1 MALDISVFKTRAIT
15 AIVYAAV
22 MLGGILWNEW
32 SFLVLFSIV
41 HAGCW
46 YEFHKLSKIIDPS
59 FGSKG
64 ELDNLVFPLLGWGLM
79 LMATMGKLE
88 LLGMRLDILGLWI
101 VRVCLFLLPAQL
113 LFDKKYSYT
122 HFLRSFVGFLYISLS
137 LSLLISLRSG
147 WIWGFKFEDSS
158 ITSVIAGFSGKL
170 IVLVFILSIWIND
183 TMAYIV
189 GSLIGKTPLIS
200 WSPKKTWEGTVGGI
214 ILSIGFVALLSKFI
228 WVFTIELLVVVGI
241 AAITGTIGDLVE
253 SKLKR
258 VAGVKDSGSFMPGHG
273 GFLDRFDSILFATP
287 FIWLVCYLLYR

>member
-1 MALDISVFKTRAIT
+1 MALDKSVFKTRAIT

-32 SFLVLFSIV
+32 SLLVLFSVV
-41 HAGCW
+41 HVGCW
-46 YEFHKLSKIIDPS
+46 YEFQKLSKLIDPT
-59 FGSKG
+59 FGSKTK
-64 ELDNLVFPLLGWGLM
+64 LDNIIFPMLGWGLM

-88 LLGMRLDILGLWI
+88 LGGINIAVIGLWI
-101 VRVCLFLLPAQL
+101 VRISLFLLPAQL

-122 HFLRSFVGFLYISLS
+122 HFLHSFAGFLYISLS

-147 WIWGFKFEDSS
+147 WIWGFKDEGNS
-158 ITSVIAGFSGKL
+158 ITNIVAAFSGKL
-170 IVLVFILSIWIND
+170 IVLVLVLSIWIND

-189 GSLIGKTPLIS
+189 GSLIGKTPLTS

-214 ILSIGFVALLSKFI
+214 VLSIGLVALISIMTWAFNY
-228 WVFTIELLVVVGI
+228 ELLIVVAI

-258 VAGVKDSGSFMPGHG
+258 NAGVKDSGSFMPGHG

-287 FIWLVCYLLYR
+287 FVWLVCYFLYR